1 MKDGKTKWPWLRYPP
16 SDDSVCCA
24 NCIAIFNLISE
35 TTPELL
41 KCMNLDIGKAQ
52 WAISGGYLMVNN
64 SETHRSATEKA
75 EMFLLTAPEK
85 TIQ

>member
-1 MKDGKTKWPWLRYPP
+1 
-16 SDDSVCCA
+16 
-24 NCIAIFNLISE
+24 
-35 TTPELL
+35 
-41 KCMNLDIGKAQ
+41 
-52 WAISGGYLMVNN
+52 MVNN